1 MNKNKEL
8 EQAMVEAIASLD
20 DAQVTSCANQM
31 IEEGY
36 APLEIE
42 RFLNQGL
49 KKVGELFENGEYF
62 IADLM
67 YSGMLYRSVLDIFS
81 PGTQFHTSP
90 TKEKILIGVVEKDIH
105 DIGKDIVVGL
115 LASDGFEVID
125 LGTDVSP
132 QIFVDAIQKHQ
143 PSIVLMSGMMLFARE
158 SMRKTIEA
166 IEQAGLRKQVHIML
180 GGGCVDESIL
190 EHVHADAVTFEPIDT
205 VKYCNEYVN
214 RRNS

>member
-1 MNKNKEL
+1 MKENKEL
-8 EQAMVEAIASLD
+8 EQAMVDAIACLD
-20 DAQVTSCANQM
+20 DAQVTLCANQM
-31 IEEGY
+31 MEEGY
-36 APLEIE
+36 SPLEIE

-81 PGTQFHTSP
+81 PNTQCHSGP
-90 TKEKILIGVVEKDIH
+90 SKGRILIGVVEKDIH

-115 LASDGFEVID
+115 LTSDGFDVID

-132 QIFVDAIQKHQ
+132 QTFVDAIRTYQ

-158 SMRKTIEA
+158 SMRNTIDA
-166 IEQAGLRKQVHIML
+166 IESAGLRDQVHIML

-205 VKYCNEYVN
+205 VKYCNEYIN